1 MKLLEEN
8 ISVNIGLRLGGDFL
22 NIIQTYKQ
30 QRKKIDKLRFIKI
43 KYFGVSQHSI
53 NKVKTYPTE

>member
-22 NIIQTYKQ
+22 NIIQNVQTTKEEN
-30 QRKKIDKLRFIKI
+30 R
-43 KYFGVSQHSI
+43 
-53 NKVKTYPTE
+53 